1 MSQLIPTK
9 EMSQTKWS
17 ETTFVQDHI
26 PNSKVSY
33 GKRDGHIKEA
43 EEKLMNKYRMGYS
56 QLHKHLVLKEYSN
69 QFSAPYL

>member
-9 EMSQTKWS
+9 KMSQTKWS
-17 ETTFVQDHI
+17 QTTFIQDHI

-33 GKRDGHIKEA
+33 GRRDGHIKEA

>member
-1 MSQLIPTK
+1 MSQFVPTRK
-9 EMSQTKWS
+9 LPQAKWSQT
-17 ETTFVQDHI
+17 TFNQDHI

-33 GKRDGHIKEA
+33 GRRDGHIKDA

-56 QLHKHLVLKEYSN
+56 QLHKHLVLKEFNN